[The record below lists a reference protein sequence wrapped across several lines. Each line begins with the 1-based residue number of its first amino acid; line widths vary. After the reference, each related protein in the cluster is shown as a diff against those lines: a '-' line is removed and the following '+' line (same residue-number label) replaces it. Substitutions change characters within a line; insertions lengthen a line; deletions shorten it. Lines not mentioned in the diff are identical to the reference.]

1 MPGHIERKT
10 VMPDN
15 EKQFETDIESFLISQ
30 AGGWQKAT
38 DAGYRSEA
46 SKGMALDLETL
57 LTFVQ
62 TTQPITWQRFER
74 QSKTDPQKKF
84 YKAFQDAVDAD
95 GLIAVLRHGFRY
107 RGMEFR
113 VCYFKPESA
122 LNATANKNYR
132 LNVCQCIRQWHYTHE
147 NNNSVDMMLA
157 INGIPLVALEL
168 KNQLTGQSIDD
179 AKMQW
184 MSSRDPREDCFRLN
198 RRILAFFAVDLY
210 NAAITT
216 ELNGEKTYFLPF
228 NQGSNGPG
236 QDGGA
241 GNPPTT
247 DGDYVTSYLWK
258 EVLQK
263 DKLLDIIQKFISY
276 QVAREQVRQKDGSTR
291 QILTRKVIFPRYHQ
305 LDVVRK
311 LIAEVKE
318 NGPGHN
324 YLIQH
329 SAGSG
334 KSNSIAWT
342 AYRLASLHNE
352 DSEPIFTSVFIVT
365 DRTVLDSQLQ
375 NTVSGFDHTLGSVVN
390 IDEKKNSTDL
400 LQAIRDGRRIIITTL
415 QKFPVIYKEVGST
428 EGKSFAVIVDE
439 AHSSQT
445 GTSAMKLKTAL
456 ADTSDALKEY
466 AELEGKAEDELEK
479 ENDRLVDEMIAQGQH
494 KNLSFFAFTATPKDK
509 TLEIFGT
516 PMPDGRFRPFH
527 VYSMRQAIEE
537 GFILDVLANYTTY
550 KTCYRIAKNTP
561 DNPDVPSAQ
570 ATKLVRR
577 YSELHPYNLQQKA
590 AIIVETYRDIT
601 RHKIDGRGKMMVVTA
616 SRLAA
621 VRYVQEIRRY
631 IEANHY
637 DDLEVMIAF
646 SGSVT
651 DPDDPTGIE
660 YTENGM
666 NVDRNGNHVSINQTQ
681 NVFHDE
687 GNILVVAEKFQTG
700 FDEPLLHTMIVD
712 KKLRDVKAVQ
722 TLSRLNRTCP
732 GKTDTYILDFVNT
745 AEEIQ
750 AAFQPYYQETILA
763 EEINVDQIY
772 KIRDELRNYKVYGPS
787 DVELVAKIYFDPNA
801 KKTDSVQ
808 AQVTNALKP
817 AADAYNALNTDQR
830 YEFRRTI
837 RKFVKWYNYISQIV
851 RIFDKELHK
860 EYVLCSYLAH
870 LIPDDPKQIWKLGD
884 RVRLEY
890 YRLEKTYEGSIEL
903 EEHSSELKPGT
914 KKGAGGGQERKS
926 PLEEII
932 EKVNEYYKGE
942 FTEGDRVM
950 MDTLRRKMSQ
960 DQKLKKSA
968 RQDGR
973 QIFEKNVFPK
983 IFGETAQ
990 TSYMENDQAYQ
1001 SLFTDAAKY
1010 RAIMT
1015 AMAEVLYNDL
1025 RKE

>member
-1 MPGHIERKT
+1 
-10 VMPDN
+10 MPDN
-15 EKQFETDIESFLISQ
+15 EKQFESDIESFLISP

-38 DAGYRSEA
+38 DAGYRSEI
-46 SKGMALDLETL
+46 SRGMALDLETL
-57 LTFVQ
+57 LAFVQ
-62 TTQPITWQRFER
+62 ATQPITWQRFER

-84 YKAFQDAVDAD
+84 YKVFQDAVDAD
-95 GLIAVLRHGFRY
+95 GLISVLRHGFRY

-113 VCYFKPESA
+113 ICYFKPEST
-122 LNATANKNYR
+122 LNATASRHYQQNI
-132 LNVCQCIRQWHYTHE
+132 CQCIRQWHYTHD
-147 NNNSVDMMLA
+147 NKNSVDMMLA
-157 INGIPLVALEL
+157 VNGIPVVALEL
-168 KNQLTGQSIDD
+168 KDQLTGQSIDD

-184 MSSRDPREDCFRLN
+184 MTSRDPREDCFQLN

-236 QDGGA
+236 RDGGA
-241 GNPPTT
+241 GNPPTE

-263 DKLLDIIQKFISY
+263 DKLLDILQKFVSY
-276 QVAREQVRQKDGSTR
+276 QVSRERVLQPDGSDR
-291 QILTRKVIFPRYHQ
+291 QFLKRRVIFPRYHQ

-311 LIAEVKE
+311 LVADVRK

-352 DSEPIFTSVFIVT
+352 DNEPVFTSVFIVT

-390 IDEKKNSTDL
+390 IDEKKNSADL
-400 LQAIRDGRRIIITTL
+400 LQAIRDGRRIIVTTL

-445 GTSAMKLKTAL
+445 GTSAMKLKAAL
-456 ADTSDALKEY
+456 ADTTDALKEY
-466 AELEGKAEDELEK
+466 AELEGREEDELDAEHDK
-479 ENDRLVDEMIAQGQH
+479 LVQEMVAQGQH

-516 PMPDGRFRPFH
+516 PMPDGRFCPFH

-561 DNPDVPSAQ
+561 DNPDVPTAQ
-570 ATKLVRR
+570 ATKLIRR

-601 RHKIDGRGKMMVVTA
+601 RHKIGGRGKMMVVTA

-621 VRYVQEIRRY
+621 VRYIQEVRRY
-631 IEANHY
+631 IDANHY
-637 DDLEVMIAF
+637 DDLEVMVAF

-651 DPDDPTGIE
+651 DPDDPTGTE

-666 NVDRNGNHVSINQTQ
+666 NVDRSGNHVGISQTQ

-687 GNILVVAEKFQTG
+687 GNILVVAEKYQTG

-772 KIRDELRNYKVYGPS
+772 KIRDELRGYKVYS
-787 DVELVAKIYFDPNA
+787 AADVERVAGIYFDPNA
-801 KKTDSVQ
+801 KRTDSVQ
-808 AQVTNALKP
+808 AQVTSALKP
-817 AADAYNALNTDQR
+817 AADAYNTLNADQR

-851 RIFDKELHK
+851 RIFDKDLHK

-870 LIPDDPKQIWKLGD
+870 LLPEDPKQVWMLND

-903 EEHSSELKPGT
+903 QEHPTELKTGT
-914 KKGAGGGQERKS
+914 RKGAGGGKERKS

-942 FTEGDRVM
+942 FTEGDKVM
-950 MDTLRRKMSQ
+950 MENLRRRLNS
-960 DQKLKKSA
+960 DPKLKKSA
-968 RQDGR
+968 QQDGQ

-990 TSYMENDQAYQ
+990 TSYMEDYQAYQ
-1001 SLFTDAAKY
+1001 SMFNDAAKY
-1010 RAIMT
+1010 RAIMA

>member
-1 MPGHIERKT
+1 
-10 VMPDN
+10 MPDN
-15 EKQFETDIESFLISQ
+15 EKRFETDIESFLISP

-147 NNNSVDMMLA
+147 NKNSVDMMLA

-479 ENDRLVDEMIAQGQH
+479 ENDRLVEEMIAQGQH

-570 ATKLVRR
+570 ATKLIRR

-601 RHKIDGRGKMMVVTA
+601 RHKIGGRGKMMVVTA

-763 EEINVDQIY
+763 EEINIDQIY
-772 KIRDELRNYKVYGPS
+772 KIRDELRNYKVYGSP

-817 AADAYNALNTDQR
+817 AADVYNTLNGDQR

-870 LIPDDPKQIWKLGD
+870 LLPDDPKQIWKLGD

>member
-1 MPGHIERKT
+1 
-10 VMPDN
+10 MPDN
-15 EKQFETDIESFLISQ
+15 EKRFETDIESFLISP

-147 NNNSVDMMLA
+147 NKNSVDMMLA

-479 ENDRLVDEMIAQGQH
+479 ENDRLVEEMIAQGQH

-570 ATKLVRR
+570 ATKLIRR

-601 RHKIDGRGKMMVVTA
+601 RHKIGGRGKMMVVTA

-772 KIRDELRNYKVYGPS
+772 KIRDELRNYKVYGSS

-817 AADAYNALNTDQR
+817 AADVYNTLNADQR

-903 EEHSSELKPGT
+903 EEHSSELKPGA

>member
-1 MPGHIERKT
+1 
-10 VMPDN
+10 MPDN
-15 EKQFETDIESFLISQ
+15 EKQFESDIESFLISP

-38 DAGYRSEA
+38 DAGYRSEV
-46 SKGMALDLETL
+46 SKSMVLDLETL
-57 LTFVQ
+57 LQFVQ
-62 TTQPITWQRFER
+62 TTQPITWQRFLR
-74 QSKTDPQKKF
+74 QCKSEPQQKF

-95 GLIAVLRHGFRY
+95 GLISVLRHGFRY

-113 VCYFKPESA
+113 ICYFKPESA
-122 LNATANKNYR
+122 LNATANKNYQQ
-132 LNVCQCIRQWHYTHE
+132 NICQCIRQWHYSH
-147 NNNSVDMMLA
+147 NNKKSVDMMLA
-157 INGIPLVALEL
+157 INGIPVIALEL
-168 KNQLTGQSIDD
+168 KNQLTGQTIDD

-184 MSSRDPREDCFRLN
+184 MNDRDPREDCFKLN

-216 ELNGEKTYFLPF
+216 KLDGEKTYFLPF

-390 IDEKKNSTDL
+390 IDEKKNSADL

-428 EGKSFAVIVDE
+428 EGKTFAVIVDE

-479 ENDRLVDEMIAQGQH
+479 ENDRLVEEMVAQGQH

-570 ATKLVRR
+570 ATKLIRR

-601 RHKIDGRGKMMVVTA
+601 RHKIGGRGKMMVVTA

-631 IEANHY
+631 IESNHY

-660 YTENGM
+660 YTENSM

-763 EEINVDQIY
+763 EEINIDQIY
-772 KIRDELRNYKVYGPS
+772 KIRDELRNYKVYGSS

-817 AADAYNALNTDQR
+817 AADVYNTLNADQR
-830 YEFRRTI
+830 YEFRRSI

-870 LIPDDPKQIWKLGD
+870 LLPDDPKQIWKLGD